1 MTNLATQTNH
11 MNASLPSAYSASYW
25 ELATFLA
32 PADVLIIGAGIVGLS
47 AALSLKE
54 KSPDLNIL
62 VLERGPLPSGAS
74 TRNAGFACFGSMSEL
89 LDDMN
94 TRPEA
99 EVWDLVQ
106 RRYTGL
112 ARLRHRI
119 GDAAMD
125 YQQLGGFELF
135 KTEEAEVFEQCMDHL
150 DHFNK
155 KMKDITGLDQT
166 YVMSNDKI
174 ARYGL
179 GGIKYLIHNQAEG
192 QIHTGKMMSA
202 LMHKAWSAGIRIIFG
217 IEISHIESSAHGA
230 MVQTSQ
236 GWDLQAREVLV
247 ATNGFARRLMPQLP
261 VVPARNQVLITHP
274 VAGLKL
280 SGCFHYDR
288 GYYYFR
294 NIDGRILLGGGRIL
308 DVEGETTDELG
319 TTPLIQSALEKLLR
333 EVVAP
338 GCSVQIDRWWSG
350 IMGIGQVKS
359 PIIERVAERVT
370 VAVRMGG
377 MGVALGTLVGESAAD
392 LLIS

>member
-1 MTNLATQTNH
+1 MH
-11 MNASLPSAYSASYW
+11 ASLPSAYTASYW

-54 KSPDLNIL
+54 KSPELDIL

-74 TRNAGFACFGSMSEL
+74 TRNAGFACFGSVSEL
-89 LDDMN
+89 LDDMD
-94 TRPEA
+94 TKPEA
-99 EVWDLVQ
+99 DVWALVQ
-106 RRYTGL
+106 RRFEGL
-112 ARLRHRI
+112 RRLRSRI
-119 GDAAMD
+119 GDEAMD

-135 KTEEAEVFEQCMDHL
+135 RSEETAVFERCQDHL
-150 DHFNK
+150 IDFNRS
-155 KMKDITGLDQT
+155 MAEITGSDQT
-166 YVMSNDKI
+166 YVIANDKI
-174 ARYGL
+174 GNFGL
-179 GGIKYLIHNQAEG
+179 GGVKYLIHNQAEG
-192 QIHTGKMMSA
+192 QIHTGKMMTA
-202 LMHKAWSAGIRIIFG
+202 LLSKTSSMGIRVIFG
-217 IEISHIESSAHGA
+217 VEINRIESGPNGA

-236 GWDLQAREVLV
+236 GWDLDAKEILV
-247 ATNGFARRLMPQLP
+247 ATNGFARRLMPQLQ
-261 VVPARNQVLITHP
+261 VLPARNQVLITKP

-319 TTPLIQSALEKLLR
+319 TTPLIQLALEQLLQ

-338 GCSVQIDRWWSG
+338 GCSPQIDRWWSG

-392 LLIS
+392 LLMG